1 MSNRSNP
8 AVIGSFVL
16 GAIALLVI
24 AVMVFGGSQLF
35 SPKRYLVTYFDGSVK
50 GLRVGSNV
58 LFRGVR
64 IGYVTD
70 IEVVTDPD
78 VDRFGIP
85 VTFQILPDAF
95 KVSSPE
101 GELQGFPSTGQ
112 GERIDALIKRGLRAK
127 LETESFVTG
136 QLLIQLD
143 FYPTLPAVFRGVK
156 PRYQEIPS
164 VPSDIQ
170 QVLER
175 LQRFAKALG
184 EKVDSDQ
191 LIADFQGILSGLN
204 RLANSPEL
212 AATVAGMDKLAN
224 SPDTQ
229 ALPGDLRRAVNTLTA
244 TLDETRQAVARLD
257 QNVGPLASD
266 AHQALSAL
274 NVALE
279 RAAGTLQETEALLS
293 QEGAAK
299 VELVRTL
306 NEVQQAARSLRLLAD
321 YLALQPEALIR
332 GKPDQEESL

>member
-8 AVIGSFVL
+8 AVIGAFVL

-24 AVMVFGGSQLF
+24 ATIIFGGSELF
-35 SPKRYLVTYFDGSVK
+35 SPKRHLVTYFDGSVK

-64 IGYVTD
+64 IGYVTN
-70 IEVVTDPD
+70 IEAVTDPD
-78 VDRFGIP
+78 VDRFAIP
-85 VTFQILPDAF
+85 VTFQILPESFTVISAEG
-95 KVSSPE
+95 KPVSFL
-101 GELQGFPSTGQ
+101 GTRQR
-112 GERIDALIKRGLRAK
+112 ERIDGLIKRGLRAK

-143 FYPTLPAVFRGVK
+143 FYPALPAVFRGVK

-175 LQRFAKALG
+175 LERFAKAMS

-191 LIADFQGILSGLN
+191 LIADFQGILTGLN
-204 RLANSPEL
+204 HLTNSPDLKAAL
-212 AATVAGMDKLAN
+212 AGLNKLAN

-229 ALPGDLRRAVNTLTA
+229 ALPADLRRATNSLTA
-244 TLDETRQAVARLD
+244 TLDETRQAVAKLD
-257 QNVGPLASD
+257 PLASD
-266 AHQALSAL
+266 TRQALVSL
-274 NVALE
+274 NTALE
-279 RAAGTLQETEALLS
+279 RTAGVLQETEVLLS

-299 VELVRTL
+299 VELGRTL
-306 NEVQQAARSLRLLAD
+306 MEVQRAARSLRTLTD

-332 GKPDQEESL
+332 GKPDQEESP